1 MGTTNLEIVRLFCEA
16 LADGDTS
23 KMGKYLSE
31 DVLYHNL
38 PWEPMTGAE
47 NVCSFLQ
54 PFVDGTHSSVA
65 KMVIHHQVGDG
76 DIVMNTRSETW
87 VRGQLEVIFP
97 VAGFFELKD
106 EVIVKWC
113 DYWDLATFQPL
124 LDAVGA

>member
-1 MGTTNLEIVRLFCEA
+1 
-16 LADGDTS
+16 
-23 KMGKYLSE
+23 
-31 DVLYHNL
+31 
-38 PWEPMTGAE
+38 
-47 NVCSFLQ
+47 
-54 PFVDGTHSSVA
+54 
-65 KMVIHHQVGDG
+65 MVIHHQVGDG

-124 LDAVGA
+124 LDAVGARCSKG

>member
-47 NVCSFLQ
+47 NVCSFCN
-54 PFVDGTHSSVA
+54 PSSTGRIA
-65 KMVIHHQVGDG
+65 
-76 DIVMNTRSETW
+76 RS
-87 VRGQLEVIFP
+87 P
-97 VAGFFELKD
+97 
-106 EVIVKWC
+106 KW
-113 DYWDLATFQPL
+113 
-124 LDAVGA
+124 